1 MRIAVADVL
10 LYAINVMPNAVPA
23 AGGCSTSN
31 TTIKS
36 IVMPT
41 DKENHIA
48 LKITMCINGKTAK
61 QEPIKKPKKCP
72 PIILFGSAAI
82 LFGIAKTINAVAP
95 MLAIMTGLSYNMSVM
110 MKTVK
115 AAKEL

>member
-1 MRIAVADVL
+1 MVVTDVL
-10 LYAINVMPNAVPA
+10 LYDINVIPNAVPA

-48 LKITMCINGKTAK
+48 LNNKMCMNGKTAK
-61 QEPIKKPKKCP
+61 QEPMKKPRR
-72 PIILFGSAAI
+72 
-82 LFGIAKTINAVAP
+82 
-95 MLAIMTGLSYNMSVM
+95 
-110 MKTVK
+110 
-115 AAKEL
+115 

>member
-1 MRIAVADVL
+1 
-10 LYAINVMPNAVPA
+10 MPNAVPA

-36 IVMPT
+36 MVMPT

-61 QEPIKKPKKCP
+61 QEPIKKPRKCP

-95 MLAIMTGLSYNMSVM
+95 ILATMTGLSYNMRVM